1 VNLIV
6 DSKGTPTTVLCV
18 SPTGEELLCSTKEE
32 LEQAFLEMPN
42 CQMWFGR
49 EKLDD

>member
-1 VNLIV
+1 MNEIV
-6 DSKGTPTTVLCV
+6 DANGNPTTVLCV
-18 SPTGEELLCSTKEE
+18 SPSGEEKLCSTKEE
-32 LEQAFLEMPN
+32 LEQAFVKMPN